1 MAGPKFLAIV
11 IRYTR
16 VVGSLTIPA
25 AHPALLSAYACNGE
39 LYIPISRRTP
49 PAECHP
55 VACESEYQACN
66 PT

>member
-11 IRYTR
+11 IRYTKR

-39 LYIPISRRTP
+39 KKK
-49 PAECHP
+49 
-55 VACESEYQACN
+55 Q
-66 PT
+66 